1 MIIIK
6 KKTMNNYNNKTS
18 FAEHTVKPESRYI
31 SCIEQKQ
38 TQWIESVAKQAVELI
53 SDQLRNRN
61 LSK

>member
-1 MIIIK
+1 
-6 KKTMNNYNNKTS
+6 MNNYNNKTS

>member
-1 MIIIK
+1 
-6 KKTMNNYNNKTS
+6 MNNYNNNKTS

-31 SCIEQKQ
+31 SCKEQKQ

-53 SDQLRNRN
+53 SDQLRKRN